1 DLDDCAPM
9 VLDALIWIKNVID
22 PTLTFRCSCREG
34 ICGSC
39 SMNIDG
45 TNTLACTMAT
55 DKIKG
60 VVQVYPLP
68 HLPVIKDLVPD
79 LSHRTADVTGLRAS
93 FLGFEAGGRRPSG
106 YLRTLHSKRKGPLR

>member
-1 DLDDCAPM
+1 M
-9 VLDALIWIKNVID
+9 
-22 PTLTFRCSCREG
+22 G

-68 HLPVIKDLVPD
+68 HLPVISLP
-79 LSHRTADVTGLRAS
+79 ADADCGTVK
-93 FLGFEAGGRRPSG
+93 EA
-106 YLRTLHSKRKGPLR
+106 TQAFV